1 MLLTL
6 LVVAVAAS
14 LLIGAA
20 WGYFLPLPERVKGNL
35 LAFGGGALLSSLV
48 LELFMPAMD
57 TAGAG
62 PASLALLAGAAG
74 FAIVDH
80 WVDEIWGGQSGLSLL
95 AAISLDGIPENL
107 ALGVD
112 LIGAGA
118 REVSAFAAAIMLSNL
133 PEAAAGAR
141 NMRERGW
148 SGRRVALI
156 WGIAALILSG
166 VTIGGNLL
174 LQEAGDGPL
183 GLIRAVAAGA
193 VVASL
198 VTELFPQAHRDG
210 DDLTGVASACG
221 VICAAVLS
229 RAAV

>member
-6 LVVAVAAS
+6 LVIAVALS
-14 LLIGAA
+14 LLLGAA
-20 WGYFLPLPERVKGNL
+20 WGYCLPLPEAVKGNM

-48 LELFMPAMD
+48 LELFVPAMD
-57 TAGAG
+57 SAGAG

-95 AAISLDGIPENL
+95 AAISLDGVPENL

-112 LIGAGA
+112 LIGSGL
-118 REVSAFAAAIMLSNL
+118 REVSAFAAAVVLSNL

-141 NMRERGW
+141 NMRDNGW
-148 SGRRVALI
+148 SGRRVAVI
-156 WGIAALILSG
+156 WAVAALILSG

-174 LQEAGDGPL
+174 LQDAGEGPL

-198 VTELFPQAHRDG
+198 VTELFPQAHRES
-210 DDLTGVASACG
+210 DDFTGIASACG
-221 VICAAVLS
+221 VICAALLS
-229 RAAV
+229 RAAG